1 MPFEIPDSK
10 RFKVQTSNHKVFFYF
25 QVASRSVFVTM
36 GVIYM
41 IFGMLGKLSGVFI
54 SIPYPVLGGALITM
68 AGMFN
73 GVTLSNLQP
82 LDLSSSRNLAIMGT
96 SLMVG
101 LLIPLW
107 VKKYP
112 EDIDTGMQSVRLE
125 CIDYCSILKLSKCSC
140 VKGLLKPRL

>member
-1 MPFEIPDSK
+1 
-10 RFKVQTSNHKVFFYF
+10 
-25 QVASRSVFVTM
+25 
-36 GVIYM
+36 M

-112 EDIDTGMQSVRLE
+112 EDIDTGMHSV
-125 CIDYCSILKLSKCSC
+125 CCYILTMLPSLNYQ
-140 VKGLLKPRL
+140 KGNLLK